1 MNTRDRILRASL
13 QLFNKKGLTD
23 VSIRDIAAEMGIS
36 DGNLRYHFRTKDDLV
51 EALFNQ
57 LADGI
62 GVELQGAVTGELT
75 IGLMKHL
82 LEHLIK
88 NFYAYRFI
96 LQDINAILNTHPKT
110 KKKFDVIAVERTE
123 MTYQLIMA
131 YVQIGYLVEEPYAGH
146 YRRMV
151 DNMLI
156 LGHFFIN
163 GAQLFYKGKQKD
175 IVPHY
180 TETIFSIMYPYFT
193 EKALLELKYK

>member
-1 MNTRDRILRASL
+1 MTTRDKILQKSL
-13 QLFNKKGLTD
+13 QLFNKKGLTE
-23 VSIRDIAAEMGIS
+23 VTIRDIAAELNMS
-36 DGNLRYHFRTKDDLV
+36 DGNLRYHFKTKDHLV

-57 LADGI
+57 LADDI
-62 GVELQGAVTGELT
+62 GVELQGAVIGELN

-96 LQDINAILNTHPKT
+96 LQDINAILNTHPQT

-131 YVQIGYLVEEPYAGH
+131 YVQLGYLIEEPYPGH
-146 YRRMV
+146 YRKMV

-163 GAQLFYKGKQKD
+163 GAQLFYKGPQKT

-193 EKALLELKYK
+193 EKALNELNYK